1 MFNVCPNCGEY
12 RADKIIVPEGAYAVC
27 PSCEY
32 HHKFLRLPLFVLTG
46 ASGVG
51 KTATCLALADKAQ
64 DFVVME
70 SDILWRDEF
79 NQPATDYRSY
89 RETWL
94 RVCKNISQAGKS
106 VILCGAAVPAQFEQC
121 VERRY
126 FSDIH
131 YLALVCEDEVLAARL
146 RSRPAWRGSSTDEY
160 IKEHVAFNRWL
171 KDNERSTQPPMALLD
186 TSEITVNES
195 VEGVEHWIS
204 NCLSGK
210 RATYA
215 ELDSRTAI

>member
-1 MFNVCPNCGEY
+1 MFNVCPKCGEY
-12 RADKIIVPEGAYAVC
+12 HADKIIVPEGAYAVC
-27 PSCEY
+27 PSCGY
-32 HHKFLRLPLFVLTG
+32 QHKFIRLPLFVLTG

-51 KTATCLALADKAQ
+51 KTTTCLSLAATVK

-79 NQPATDYRSY
+79 NQPATDYRDY

-94 RVCKNISQAGKS
+94 RVCKNISQAGTP
-106 VILCGAAVPAQFEQC
+106 VILCGAGVPAQFEEC

-131 YLALVCEDEVLAARL
+131 YLALVCDDEVLASRL
-146 RSRPAWRGSSTDEY
+146 RSRPAWRGSSDDEY
-160 IKEHVAFNRWL
+160 IKEHVTFNRWL
-171 KDNERSTQPPMALLD
+171 KDNAQNTRPPMALLD
-186 TSEITVNES
+186 TSEIATDES
-195 VEGVEHWIS
+195 VEGVERWVSH
-204 NCLSGK
+204 CLSGY

-215 ELDSRTAI
+215 GLDHGSAT

>member
-12 RADKIIVPEGAYAVC
+12 RADKIIVPEGPYAVC
-27 PSCEY
+27 PNCEY
-32 HHKFLRLPLFVLTG
+32 RHKFIRLPLFVLTG

-51 KTATCLALADKAQ
+51 KTATCLALVAKAK

-79 NQPATDYRSY
+79 NQPATEYRDY

-94 RVCKNISQAGKS
+94 RVCKNISQAGRP
-106 VILCGAAVPAQFEQC
+106 VILCGAGVPAQFEEC

-131 YLALVCEDEVLAARL
+131 YLALVCEDEVLASRL
-146 RSRPAWRGSSTDEY
+146 RSRPAWRASDTDQY
-160 IKEHVAFNRWL
+160 IKEHVEFNRWL
-171 KDNERSTQPPMALLD
+171 KDNARTTQPPIALLD
-186 TSEITVNES
+186 TSEITVGGS
-195 VEGVEHWIS
+195 VAGVEQWMS
-204 NCLSGK
+204 DCVKWKANDL
-210 RATYA
+210 R
-215 ELDSRTAI
+215 RV